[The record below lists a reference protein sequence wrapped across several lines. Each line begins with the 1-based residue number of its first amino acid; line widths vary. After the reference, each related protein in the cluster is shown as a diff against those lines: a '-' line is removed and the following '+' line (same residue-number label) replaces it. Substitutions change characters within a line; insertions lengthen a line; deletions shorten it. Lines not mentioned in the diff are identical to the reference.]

1 LPPTTTLAAAQ
12 LTAQQDAKET
22 ATSVQARLKKVVF
35 IMSSKKRV
43 CV

>member
-12 LTAQQDAKET
+12 LMAQQDAKET
-22 ATSVQARLKKVVF
+22 ATNAQARLKNVVF
-35 IMSSKKRV
+35 MMSSKKRV